1 MKPLYQMAAD
11 RADEQQTRAEIA
23 ESKLALAEASHR
35 ITIDQ
40 KDALLVSGYRLAEK
54 LEAEVEDRNQ
64 RLRRLREAYWR
75 QNDKKLLLEQKLTAI
90 ERCL

>member
-1 MKPLYQMAAD
+1 MSKIIELTQ
-11 RADEQQTRAEIA
+11 RAETA

-40 KDALLVSGYRLAEK
+40 KDALLVDAVLDGAANEELRAQL
-54 LEAEVEDRNQ
+54 EDRNQ

-75 QNDKKLLLEQKLTAI
+75 QNDEVLLLEQKLTAI